1 MGSPFWTGRV
11 EKLYETTPRISPVG
25 VELDTGGQTA
35 ASLWTKQAF
44 VSNEITSPEGDPNRS
59 LGHAQMPGRPIRSAM
74 PKKGGMS
81 KTFYSLRYL
90 RRSRELYGRYL
101 ESKSWVRQ
109 QYREFLQLRPGMRI
123 VDIGCGT
130 GDFTRYVVRLVPGKC
145 QALGIDSRASSV
157 RAAELETGTAGLSNR
172 ISYKQGDAYNLP
184 VADDYADL
192 TCCRSVLMHLQ
203 DPLEAVKQ
211 MTRITRRGGLV
222 AAEEPSEMISLYD
235 PEDEDFAKLAREIYP
250 AYHEGIRKLEGRDYE
265 IGERLP
271 TIFREAGLGEIR
283 AEVLG
288 NLFMPSDSRTSMRDV
303 KAQIRMELGI
313 HQETKADFRRALEAA
328 GVSSNRITRFLRLQE
343 TQFRRLLTSGETLR
357 GNTTFFGSARCLVTG
372 RKKAPP

>member
-1 MGSPFWTGRV
+1 
-11 EKLYETTPRISPVG
+11 
-25 VELDTGGQTA
+25 
-35 ASLWTKQAF
+35 
-44 VSNEITSPEGDPNRS
+44 
-59 LGHAQMPGRPIRSAM
+59 M
-74 PKKGGMS
+74 PKKEGMS

-101 ESKSWVRQ
+101 DSKPWVGR

-145 QALGIDSRASSV
+145 QALGIDSRASSLK
-157 RAAELETGTAGLSNR
+157 AAELETGTAGLSNR

-184 VADDYADL
+184 VSDDYADL

-203 DPLEAVKQ
+203 DPLEAVKE

-222 AAEEPSEMISLYD
+222 AAEEPGQMISLYD

-250 AYHEGIRKLEGRDYE
+250 LYHEGIRKLEGRDYE

-271 TIFREAGLGEIR
+271 TIFREAGLGEMR
-283 AEVLG
+283 AELRDY
-288 NLFMPSDSRTSMRDV
+288 LLMPSDSRTSLRDV
-303 KAQIRMELGI
+303 KAQIQIDLGI
-313 HQETKADFRRALEAA
+313 HQETKADFKRALKAA
-328 GVSSNRITRFLRLQE
+328 GVSSNRIARFLRLQE
-343 TQFRRLLTSGETLR
+343 RQFRRLLASGRRLR
-357 GNTTFFGSARCLVTG
+357 GDTTLFASGRCLVTG
-372 RKKAPP
+372 RKKASA